1 MAGWGG
7 LVFVGAFRPTKTG
20 GCFRREPADE
30 NSSFARILG
39 LIAHWYKIYIR
50 EFGDMCWFSF
60 PSIVRIGLKS
70 KDGRM

>member
-39 LIAHWYKIYIR
+39 LSLT
-50 EFGDMCWFSF
+50 GT
-60 PSIVRIGLKS
+60 KS
-70 KDGRM
+70 TYESSAICAGFRFRQL